1 MLEFM
6 KELRKVWNCCC
17 SVLLFLISFKENF
30 DVINLLLQVVTV
42 GVVGGS
48 DLVKISEQLGKSGL
62 FTLFSEK

>member
-6 KELRKVWNCCC
+6 KELRKVWNYCC

-30 DVINLLLQVVTV
+30 DAINLLLQVVTV

-62 FTLFSEK
+62 FTLCSEK